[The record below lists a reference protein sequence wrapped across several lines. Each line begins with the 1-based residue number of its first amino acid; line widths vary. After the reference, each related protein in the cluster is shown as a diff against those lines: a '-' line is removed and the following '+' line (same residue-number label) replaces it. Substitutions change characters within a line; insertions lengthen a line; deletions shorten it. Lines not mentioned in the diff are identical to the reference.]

1 MDMAIQTLGMVIGL
15 VFWLA
20 VFALLFS
27 WINAQVKAYYSPKP
41 YYSRR
46 PKSQESSIWNRKR
59 ASGAFDNDYVF
70 AQDPT
75 FDDSSYHMGLG
86 SRLDSDWMP
95 NND

>member
-1 MDMAIQTLGMVIGL
+1 MDITIQTAGVVIGL

-46 PKSQESSIWNRKR
+46 PKSQESSIWNKKR
-59 ASGAFDNDYVF
+59 A
-70 AQDPT
+70 
-75 FDDSSYHMGLG
+75 FDDLYDTNPATGLPMVG
-86 SRLDSDWMP
+86 GCDVGGNLYGDSDH
-95 NND
+95 